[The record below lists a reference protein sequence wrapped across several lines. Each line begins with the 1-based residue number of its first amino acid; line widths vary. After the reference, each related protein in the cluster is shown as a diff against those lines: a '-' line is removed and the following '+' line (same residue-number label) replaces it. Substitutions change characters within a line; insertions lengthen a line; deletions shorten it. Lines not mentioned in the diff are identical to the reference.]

1 MMIQTNP
8 SASFGYGLQTQ
19 TPLETKP
26 HNTGITTNQRQ
37 TYGTALLEKFDDRAY
52 QAFVNSTAHY
62 SEDDRTLAARTL
74 ERAAAISAANEYAV
88 THDVELTNDL
98 TVVYSF
104 FEHYQDVV
112 TSDQIKHLLNAKLQ
126 DRVTIEGKN
135 FESEQ
140 FFKDFKAQLGEERML
155 DLRV

>member
-1 MMIQTNP
+1 MTIQNSP
-8 SASFGYGLQTQ
+8 AASYGYGLQSQ
-19 TPLETKP
+19 TPLENP
-26 HNTGITTNQRQ
+26 PSNQVTSNKRQ
-37 TYGTALLEKFDDRAY
+37 TYGTALLEKFDDKAY
-52 QAFVNSTAHY
+52 QAFVNATAHY
-62 SEDDRTLAARTL
+62 SQDDKSLAARTL
-74 ERAAAISAANEYAV
+74 ERAAALSAANEYAV

-112 TSDQIKHLLNAKLQ
+112 TSDQIKHLLNSKLQ
-126 DRVTIEGKN
+126 DRVTIEGRD

-140 FFKDFKAQLGEERML
+140 FFDDFKAQLGEQRVL